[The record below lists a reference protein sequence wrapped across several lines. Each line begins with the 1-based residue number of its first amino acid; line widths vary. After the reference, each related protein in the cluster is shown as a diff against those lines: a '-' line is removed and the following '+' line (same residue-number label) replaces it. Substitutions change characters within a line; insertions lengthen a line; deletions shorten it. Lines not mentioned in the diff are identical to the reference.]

1 MLFRSGYCPL
11 GQGKVNIPAIL
22 DVMVGRNI
30 RGMVM
35 GELDNDPK
43 NQSAA
48 APVALVKTSK
58 VYLETLGIA
67 FRA

>member
-1 MLFRSGYCPL
+1 
-11 GQGKVNIPAIL
+11 VNIPAIL
-22 DVMVGRNI
+22 DIMEGQNI
-30 RGMVM
+30 HGMVM

-48 APVALVKTSK
+48 APVALVKTGN